1 MAYILYRAAKG
12 DLQSA
17 PSNALSADI
26 GSLSL
31 EFTRL
36 SQLSG
41 DPKYY
46 DAIQRIM
53 NAFEESQNTTR
64 LPGMWPVSLN
74 ARKLDFTNDRVF
86 TLGAM
91 ADSLYEYFPK
101 VRSFLAILIIQA
113 LRSAAISSA
122 QRKRQAN
129 PEHVSKKYGCG
140 QGTSF
145 LQTPQ
150 SW

>member
-1 MAYILYRAAKG
+1 MRSQLTSHRAAKG
-12 DLQSA
+12 DLQYA

-36 SQLSG
+36 TQLSG

-53 NAFEESQNTTR
+53 NAFEQSQNTTR
-64 LPGMWPVSLN
+64 LPGMWPISMN
-74 ARKLDFTNDRVF
+74 AHDLDFTHDRQF

-101 VRSFLAILIIQA
+101 VRLLIFLSLDA
-113 LRSAAISSA
+113 
-122 QRKRQAN
+122 
-129 PEHVSKKYGCG
+129 Y
-140 QGTSF
+140 
-145 LQTPQ
+145 
-150 SW
+150 

>member
-53 NAFEESQNTTR
+53 NAFEESQNSTR

-74 ARKLDFTNDRVF
+74 ARKLDFTHDRVF

-101 VRSFLAILIIQA
+101 VSSLFSCESITQLLTT
-113 LRSAAISSA
+113 AAISSA
-122 QRKRQAN
+122 
-129 PEHVSKKYGCG
+129 
-140 QGTSF
+140 
-145 LQTPQ
+145 
-150 SW
+150 